1 MCDVGRH
8 IHIYAH
14 NLLLYHVI
22 SLNHAHATWLSPR
35 LQTSINVTYHNPD
48 RRDLFGEPPKRY
60 EVGLRDGSKIQID
73 GGTITSDLA
82 LKIRKVV
89 FVDSIDAYF

>member
-1 MCDVGRH
+1 M
-8 IHIYAH
+8 
-14 NLLLYHVI
+14 
-22 SLNHAHATWLSPR
+22 
-35 LQTSINVTYHNPD
+35 TYHNPD